1 MNTVRFWI
9 QNSRSNALPQSLL
22 PAFLA
27 VAMAFR
33 QPDFSMSLSILAIGG
48 VVLGHLGLNLWDDY
62 FDYRRKETAY
72 RDKMARAGIR
82 ARIAKCSYLTSG
94 AATIGQ
100 LRNACLAFCL
110 LALLIGL
117 ILFLS
122 RGIFI
127 LYIGLITGFLGLS
140 YSGNP
145 LRLSYRGLGEL
156 LVGFMFGPL
165 LMAGV
170 YYSACRQLDLS
181 VILVSIPVGLLV
193 ANILYTHSIMDFE
206 PDKSVGKMTLA
217 VLLNNKKAML
227 LILTVFLF
235 LPFLLIGY
243 GIMAACLP
251 AYYWWVMGVFPM
263 ALGLFYFKIKYIKYP
278 TQEIDRYF
286 WMGPMNNW
294 EKIKGT
300 GIEWFMIRWYLARN
314 LLSIFCLV
322 ILLLNVIYSV

>member
-127 LYIGLITGFLGLS
+127 LYIGLITGFWDFLIPG
-140 YSGNP
+140 
-145 LRLSYRGLGEL
+145 
-156 LVGFMFGPL
+156 
-165 LMAGV
+165 
-170 YYSACRQLDLS
+170 
-181 VILVSIPVGLLV
+181 ILC
-193 ANILYTHSIMDFE
+193 D
-206 PDKSVGKMTLA
+206 
-217 VLLNNKKAML
+217 
-227 LILTVFLF
+227 
-235 LPFLLIGY
+235 
-243 GIMAACLP
+243 
-251 AYYWWVMGVFPM
+251 
-263 ALGLFYFKIKYIKYP
+263 
-278 TQEIDRYF
+278 
-286 WMGPMNNW
+286 
-294 EKIKGT
+294 
-300 GIEWFMIRWYLARN
+300 
-314 LLSIFCLV
+314 
-322 ILLLNVIYSV
+322 

>member
-22 PAFLA
+22 PALLA

-33 QPDFSMSLSILAIGG
+33 QPDFSITLAVLALVG
-48 VVLGHLGLNLWDDY
+48 VILGHLGLNLWDDY

-94 AATIGQ
+94 AATIRQ
-100 LRNACLAFCL
+100 LRNACLVFCF
-110 LALLIGL
+110 LALLIAM
-117 ILFLS
+117 ILFLR
-122 RGIFI
+122 RGAFI
-127 LYIGLITGFLGLS
+127 LYVSLATGFLGLS

-156 LVGFMFGPL
+156 QLGFMFGPL

-170 YYSACRQLDLS
+170 YYSACGQLDVS

-206 PDKSVGKMTLA
+206 PDKQVGKMTLA
-217 VLLNNKKAML
+217 VLLNNKRAML
-227 LILTVFLF
+227 LILMGFLF

-243 GIMAACLP
+243 GIIAAYLP
-251 AYYWWVMGVFPM
+251 AYYWWVMGVAPM
-263 ALGLFYFKIKYIKYP
+263 ALGLFYFMVQYVHHPDKDIN
-278 TQEIDRYF
+278 RYF

-294 EKIKGT
+294 ERIKGT

-322 ILLLNVIYSV
+322 IVVLNVIYDV